1 MGKITSTKVKLH
13 LDKKWYD
20 CIKTDSPPQVT
31 TRVTMDVFRVAEPMR
46 ADEITPLVIS
56 IVPYITE
63 VNSGGREGM
72 AGINAMVSTTIP
84 PMRIYPP
91 TESIEVAD
99 EIIASPI
106 DEERMTSFCGK
117 V

>member
-1 MGKITSTKVKLH
+1 
-13 LDKKWYD
+13 
-20 CIKTDSPPQVT
+20 
-31 TRVTMDVFRVAEPMR
+31 
-46 ADEITPLVIS
+46 
-56 IVPYITE
+56 
-63 VNSGGREGM
+63 M

-117 V
+117 VFRVQRGVAHDSVCLEDEWAEHVKAPLRSHVRALSILYNCFHSKPLIRVAT

>member
-1 MGKITSTKVKLH
+1 
-13 LDKKWYD
+13 
-20 CIKTDSPPQVT
+20 
-31 TRVTMDVFRVAEPMR
+31 MDVFRVEELMSV
-46 ADEITPLVIS
+46 DVMTPLVIS
-56 IVPYITE
+56 TMPYITE

-106 DEERMTSFCGK
+106 DEEMLTSFCGK